1 MRQTG
6 PGKSFILRDRVEGP
20 QWVLFGF
27 ATRALHES
35 NQTMT
40 AQECTW
46 AGPEQSLKRSKQQCE
61 GKQPHGSEENE
72 K

>member
-27 ATRALHES
+27 ATRTLHES
-35 NQTMT
+35 NQIVT

-46 AGPEQSLKRSKQQCE
+46 AGPEQSLK
-61 GKQPHGSEENE
+61 P
-72 K
+72 